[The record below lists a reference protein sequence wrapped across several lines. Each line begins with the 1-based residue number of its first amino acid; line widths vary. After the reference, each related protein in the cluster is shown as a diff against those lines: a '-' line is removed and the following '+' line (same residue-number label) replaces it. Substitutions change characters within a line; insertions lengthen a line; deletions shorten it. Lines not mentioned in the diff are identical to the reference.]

1 MFLPTFSSPVEDFS
15 FQFVEVF
22 HFVASPVAEN
32 LIKRNQIS
40 NTPFVKLHSYLE
52 HRRLGSGKDQDE
64 SHEALP
70 ETQLQRPI

>member
-32 LIKRNQIS
+32 LITLNQIF
-40 NTPFVKLHSYLE
+40 NVRAVKLFWCLRKPVAY
-52 HRRLGSGKDQDE
+52 KDQD
-64 SHEALP
+64 H
-70 ETQLQRPI
+70 I

>member
-1 MFLPTFSSPVEDFS
+1 MFLPTLSSPVEDFS

-40 NTPFVKLHSYLE
+40 NTLFVKLHHQSLKFPGIRMDRIQA
-52 HRRLGSGKDQDE
+52 H
-64 SHEALP
+64 
-70 ETQLQRPI
+70 QRS

>member
-1 MFLPTFSSPVEDFS
+1 MFLPTLSSPVEDFS

-40 NTPFVKLHSYLE
+40 NTPFVKLRYQSLKCLGTRMD
-52 HRRLGSGKDQDE
+52 RRRA
-64 SHEALP
+64 H
-70 ETQLQRPI
+70 QRS

>member
-1 MFLPTFSSPVEDFS
+1 MLLPALSSPIEDFS

-40 NTPFVKLHSYLE
+40 NTPFVKLRHQSLKCPGIRMDRIQA
-52 HRRLGSGKDQDE
+52 HQQS
-64 SHEALP
+64 
-70 ETQLQRPI
+70 

>member
-1 MFLPTFSSPVEDFS
+1 MLLPALSSPVEDFS

-40 NTPFVKLHSYLE
+40 NTPFVKLHSVPAIRQLVFDKYW
-52 HRRLGSGKDQDE
+52 GV
-64 SHEALP
+64 SHAV
-70 ETQLQRPI
+70 

>member
-1 MFLPTFSSPVEDFS
+1 MFLPTLSSPVEDFS

-40 NTPFVKLHSYLE
+40 NTPFVKL
-52 HRRLGSGKDQDE
+52 
-64 SHEALP
+64 
-70 ETQLQRPI
+70 QLCCSVPDKIQGHISKPHL